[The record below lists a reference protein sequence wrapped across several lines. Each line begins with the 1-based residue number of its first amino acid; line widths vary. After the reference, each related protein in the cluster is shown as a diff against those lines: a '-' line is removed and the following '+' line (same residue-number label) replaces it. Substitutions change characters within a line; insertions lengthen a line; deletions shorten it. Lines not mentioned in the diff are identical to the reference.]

1 MSKCDLNKVSVIS
14 IKLQSK
20 FIEIT
25 LRHGCSPV
33 NLLHIFRTSFLKN
46 TYGWLLLFLWPCRV
60 FVSIFFE
67 KKITNILLWNEAINH
82 LRKVNNKCTQQEFYK
97 TRDVLLKDVLFS
109 VWFMSSRPEL
119 FLRKSVLKIYLK
131 FTGEHPCRSVIS
143 LTLLC
148 NFTEITLRH
157 GCSPVNLLH
166 NLRKPFSKNTSGWMV
181 LMIQNFLHN
190 ITS

>member
-1 MSKCDLNKVSVIS
+1 MAASVFMT
-14 IKLQSK
+14 LQSIC
-20 FIEIT
+20 F
-25 LRHGCSPV
+25 
-33 NLLHIFRTSFLKN
+33 N
-46 TYGWLLLFLWPCRV
+46 
-60 FVSIFFE
+60 FFE
-67 KKITNILLWNEAINH
+67 KKITNVLLWNEAINH

-166 NLRKPFSKNTSGWMV
+166 NVRKPFSKNTSGWMV
-181 LMIQNFLHN
+181 LMIQIFCTILHHN
-190 ITS
+190 DNNCTWTI